1 MEKRESQELAVID
14 RLKKKYGVTRHYVV
28 MSIEGSRTGDI
39 PQTIKKEYDVMI
51 KKVAEALN
59 G

>member
-28 MSIEGSRTGDI
+28 MSINGTRVGDV
-39 PQTIKKEYDVMI
+39 PTTIKKDFEVLV
-51 KKVAEALN
+51 KKVENALK
-59 G
+59 